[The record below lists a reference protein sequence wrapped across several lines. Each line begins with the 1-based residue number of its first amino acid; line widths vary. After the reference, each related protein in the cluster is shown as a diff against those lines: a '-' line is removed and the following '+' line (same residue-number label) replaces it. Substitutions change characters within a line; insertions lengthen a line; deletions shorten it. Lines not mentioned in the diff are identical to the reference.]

1 MFGNGDECMKDQKE
15 LYKILKIEK
24 NIDEIQKYFKEV
36 LSIRG
41 FDTKT
46 AQDKVLLLTEELGE
60 LAKAVR
66 KSETNIAVDYARLD
80 SYDTV
85 EGEIADVFIVL
96 ISLCNLLG
104 IDLHNAVL
112 AKESKNVNREWK

>member
-1 MFGNGDECMKDQKE
+1 MKDQKE
-15 LYKILKIEK
+15 LYEILKTEK
-24 NIDEIQKYFKEV
+24 NIDKLQEYFKEV
-36 LSIRG
+36 LDIRG
-41 FDTKT
+41 FSTQT

-66 KSETNIAVDYARLD
+66 KSETNMAIDYSRLD
-80 SYDTV
+80 NCDTV

-104 IDLHNAVL
+104 IDLHKAVL